1 MKTFNK
7 KQMTIISNLSNKFG
21 FDIVIIQPDSIAC
34 TIDNMIIPVDYLSRE
49 FKGTGI
55 KMVLNIADR
64 CFCLYV

>member
-1 MKTFNK
+1 MKKINK

-34 TIDNMIIPVDYLSRE
+34 TIDNMIIPVDYLQRE

-55 KMVLNIADR
+55 EMVLNIADR